1 MKENN
6 KDEQRETVQ
15 DKREQDDLLM
25 EDVQRTQTWSKKD
38 EILKNLLIG
47 ILQREGPVR
56 FPT

>member
-1 MKENN
+1 MEENN
-6 KDEQRETVQ
+6 KDEQRKTVQ

-25 EDVQRTQTWSKKD
+25 EDVQRTQTWSEKD
-38 EILKNLLIG
+38 EILKNLLIE